1 MGNQVSNPFFGLVCS
16 LILSS
21 VLEIANQSTLEAVKL
36 KLSKS
41 LMSKLAFFLSISHSP
56 ATLFQR
62 IQGPLQRVQILGP

>member
-1 MGNQVSNPFFGLVCS
+1 MGNQVSNPFFGLVCYLFS
-16 LILSS
+16 CS

-41 LMSKLAFFLSISHSP
+41 LMSKLALFLSISLSP
-56 ATLFQR
+56 ATLFQK